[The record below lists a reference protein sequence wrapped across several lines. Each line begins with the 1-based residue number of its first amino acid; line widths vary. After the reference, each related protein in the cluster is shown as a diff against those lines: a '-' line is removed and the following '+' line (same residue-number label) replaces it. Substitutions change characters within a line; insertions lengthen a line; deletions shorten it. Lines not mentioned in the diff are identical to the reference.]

1 MEPHQ
6 SHSDIS
12 HPEGVEPK
20 VSNKFTV
27 CIIDDDDDFRKSLAW
42 LLERHKFNVKQF
54 ASAQAFLEEAPP
66 ETGCIVTDV
75 RMPGM
80 DGLELQTKLIEK
92 KIDLPVIVITG
103 YGDIAMA
110 VEAMRKGALDFIEKP
125 FDDKEFIEI
134 INKAKKRESEEHR
147 ERQLAKEVK
156 ERMNKLSQREKEVM
170 ERVVRGKP
178 NKVIAAEF
186 FLSPRTVEIHRA
198 NMMRKMK
205 VGSVAELV
213 RLTCL
218 VERYE

>member
-1 MEPHQ
+1 
-6 SHSDIS
+6 
-12 HPEGVEPK
+12 

>member
-1 MEPHQ
+1 MNE
-6 SHSDIS
+6 
-12 HPEGVEPK
+12 
-20 VSNKFTV
+20 KFTV

-42 LLERHKFNVKQF
+42 LLERHKFNVRQF
-54 ASAQAFLEEAPP
+54 SSAAAFLEEDPL

-80 DGLELQTKLIEK
+80 DGLELQKELTDR
-92 KIDLPVIVITG
+92 KINLPVIVITG
-103 YGDIAMA
+103 YGDIEMA
-110 VEAMRKGALDFIEKP
+110 VEAMRNGAFDFIEKP

-134 INKAKKRESEEHR
+134 INKAQKRESAEHKERQIAQEVAERISSLSTR
-147 ERQLAKEVK
+147 ER
-156 ERMNKLSQREKEVM
+156 EVM

-213 RLTCL
+213 RMTCL
-218 VERYE
+218 VERYV

>member
-1 MEPHQ
+1 M
-6 SHSDIS
+6 
-12 HPEGVEPK
+12 
-20 VSNKFTV
+20 SNKFTV

>member
-1 MEPHQ
+1 MTE
-6 SHSDIS
+6 
-12 HPEGVEPK
+12 
-20 VSNKFTV
+20 KFTV

-42 LLERHKFNVKQF
+42 LLERHKFNVQQYSA
-54 ASAQAFLEEAPP
+54 ASSFLDQAPP

-80 DGLELQTKLIEK
+80 DGLELQAKLIER
-92 KIDLPVIVITG
+92 KINLPVIVITG
-103 YGDIAMA
+103 YGDIEMA
-110 VEAMRKGALDFIEKP
+110 VKAMQNGALDFIEKP

-134 INKAKKRESEEHR
+134 INKAQKRESEEHK
-147 ERQLAKEVK
+147 ERQLANDIKTRVST
-156 ERMNKLSQREKEVM
+156 LSAREKEVM

-213 RLTCL
+213 RMTCL
-218 VERYE
+218 AERYEK

>member
-1 MEPHQ
+1 VNE
-6 SHSDIS
+6 
-12 HPEGVEPK
+12 
-20 VSNKFTV
+20 KFTV

-42 LLERHKFNVKQF
+42 LLERHKFNVRQF
-54 ASAQAFLEEAPP
+54 SSAAVFLEEEPL

-80 DGLELQTKLIEK
+80 DGLELQKELADR
-92 KIDLPVIVITG
+92 KINLPVIVITG
-103 YGDIAMA
+103 YGDIEMA
-110 VEAMRKGALDFIEKP
+110 VEAMRNGAFDFIEKP

-134 INKAKKRESEEHR
+134 INKAQKRETAEHKERQIAQEVSERIASLSTR
-147 ERQLAKEVK
+147 ER
-156 ERMNKLSQREKEVM
+156 EVM

-213 RLTCL
+213 RMTCL
-218 VERYE
+218 VERYV

>member
-1 MEPHQ
+1 MTE
-6 SHSDIS
+6 
-12 HPEGVEPK
+12 
-20 VSNKFTV
+20 KFTV

-42 LLERHKFNVKQF
+42 LLERHKFSVQQYSS
-54 ASAQAFLEEAPP
+54 ASSFLDQTPP

-80 DGLELQTKLIEK
+80 DGLELQARLIERQ
-92 KIDLPVIVITG
+92 INLPVIVITG
-103 YGDIAMA
+103 YGDIEMA
-110 VEAMRKGALDFIEKP
+110 VKAMQNGALDFIEKP

-134 INKAKKRESEEHR
+134 INKAQKRESEEHK
-147 ERQLAKEVK
+147 ERQLANDIMTRVST
-156 ERMNKLSQREKEVM
+156 LSAREKEVM

-213 RLTCL
+213 RMTCL
-218 VERYE
+218 AERYEK

>member
-1 MEPHQ
+1 MTE
-6 SHSDIS
+6 
-12 HPEGVEPK
+12 
-20 VSNKFTV
+20 KFTV

-42 LLERHKFNVKQF
+42 LLERHKFNVQQY
-54 ASAQAFLEEAPP
+54 ASAPSFLDQTPP

-80 DGLELQTKLIEK
+80 DGLELQAKLIERQ
-92 KIDLPVIVITG
+92 INLPVIVITG
-103 YGDIAMA
+103 YGDIEMA
-110 VEAMRKGALDFIEKP
+110 VKAMQNGALDFIEKP

-134 INKAKKRESEEHR
+134 INKAQKRESEEHK
-147 ERQLAKEVK
+147 ERQLANEIKTRVGT
-156 ERMNKLSQREKEVM
+156 LSAREKEVM

-213 RLTCL
+213 RMTCL
-218 VERYE
+218 AERFEK